1 MGAQGRTY
9 PPSHPRGGEMQ
20 LPDPE
25 GAIAHPPVGCINNAP
40 AYYSS
45 VSIGERRTVKLP
57 NIDQVSNFQV
67 NFKNVINQKFEFL
80 L

>member
-9 PPSHPRGGEMQ
+9 PPSHPRGKEMQ

-25 GAIAHPPVGCINNAP
+25 GAIAHPLVGCINNAP

-45 VSIGERRTVKLP
+45 VSIGERRTY
-57 NIDQVSNFQV
+57 
-67 NFKNVINQKFEFL
+67 VILNSLFL
-80 L
+80 FDEIEDLKISLILKYNK